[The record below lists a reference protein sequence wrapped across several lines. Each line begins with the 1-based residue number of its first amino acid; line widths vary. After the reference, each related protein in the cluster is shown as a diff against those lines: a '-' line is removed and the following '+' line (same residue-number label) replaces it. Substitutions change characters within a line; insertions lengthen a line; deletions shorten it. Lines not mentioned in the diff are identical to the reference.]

1 MMLQKCQECG
11 FLPFDGKSDTDN
23 SMVNVFSGSVKVK
36 VKAKVK
42 LNMVRVTSNHSMVN
56 VSAESESSFLNC
68 RGNPGLPKEGRSI

>member
-1 MMLQKCQECG
+1 MILRELIKGGFGIMMFQKCQVCG

-36 VKAKVK
+36 VKVKVK

-56 VSAESESSFLNC
+56 VFSGE
-68 RGNPGLPKEGRSI
+68 